1 MSSHHKTALGAAG
14 QSRPPAA
21 ERQPLRGRRK
31 RGFLVGLC
39 AHAALALRGC
49 WSCQAL
55 LADDWLAPSPVSPW
69 TSAARNS
76 RGRVRAMPAARTV
89 PREPHRPRRLR
100 GATRLIV
107 VAPARRR
114 SGQGAGSRTAAPFA
128 RRRTTSSDA
137 GTAQCGRQRL
147 AAGGGRQRAPGAPQA
162 AQEGRSAASGAGS
175 PPDGARGRQDGSG
188 GPGGQPSPER
198 RRQPRRAAQRL
209 WGREG
214 PGRRQGGAWTAQEAR
229 RPPFRPS
236 AARSRPGRAWKALGA
251 RRTPRRAPVARAG
264 PGGPEA
270 RHRAGAAGW
279 PLDRPVTGTLTASA

>member
-1 MSSHHKTALGAAG
+1 MNSHHKTALGAAG

-69 TSAARNS
+69 TSAVRNS

-89 PREPHRPRRLR
+89 PREPHRPRRLC

-128 RRRTTSSDA
+128 RRRTTSSDT
-137 GTAQCGRQRL
+137 GTAQYGRQRL
-147 AAGGGRQRAPGAPQA
+147 AA
-162 AQEGRSAASGAGS
+162 AG
-175 PPDGARGRQDGSG
+175 GARGRQERHRRPRRAGQRLRGQEAHRTAPERRLNGSG
-188 GPGGQPSPER
+188 GQEAAHRRNAAGSPGGQQSGFGAR
-198 RRQPRRAAQRL
+198 
-209 WGREG
+209 GG

-279 PLDRPVTGTLTASA
+279 PLDRPVTGTLTSSA

>member
-147 AAGGGRQRAPGAPQA
+147 AAGGGRQRAPGAPQE

-188 GPGGQPSPER
+188 RPGGQPSPER
-198 RRQPRRAAQRL
+198 RRQPRRAGQRL
-209 WGREG
+209 EG
-214 PGRRQGGAWTAQEAR
+214 QESPSDGARRRQDGSGGPGGHPSPVGGCGAALDAPGRRLGHAGRPGGRRSREPGQEAR
-229 RPPFRPS
+229 RPAIER
-236 AARSRPGRAWKALGA
+236 ARPGGRLI
-251 RRTPRRAPVARAG
+251 AP
-264 PGGPEA
+264 
-270 RHRAGAAGW
+270 
-279 PLDRPVTGTLTASA
+279 